1 MPVPRSTNG
10 RVDGDLRWIGGLV
23 HQCLVVNSRG
33 LVRKWGTWPRP
44 FERVQARDDRCYCAD
59 NSIPR
64 VSMVILEH
72 RPGITAINRGR
83 HRRLKCLNTTDNTI
97 EVLLYPCA
105 CLGMALLDN
114 ILNKLEVK
122 LTSGV
127 HLAII
132 QATRHRF
139 LQLRAEQRVS
149 IEPGPSLAP
158 ASNRSAPLLT
168 KGIQLA
174 LKKRLEPLF
183 VLL

>member
-1 MPVPRSTNG
+1 
-10 RVDGDLRWIGGLV
+10 V
-23 HQCLVVNSRG
+23 HQCLVVDSRG

-59 NSIPR
+59 DSIPR

-83 HRRLKCLNTTDNTI
+83 RRRLKCLNTMDNTI

-122 LTSGV
+122 LARASTGYHPSHAPQILATVCGTKGLRQAGPIISTS
-127 HLAII
+127 
-132 QATRHRF
+132 
-139 LQLRAEQRVS
+139 LQPKRA
-149 IEPGPSLAP
+149 
-158 ASNRSAPLLT
+158 LLT